1 MTPKEGSKG
10 GEKAAEA
17 RMQSLVGA
25 GEGRAVGDD
34 LGTEMETWVVGH
46 GGLWRLLKDGE
57 GETGRGGVGRERWRE
72 NYWATRTH
80 LASLGAQHPGG
91 GGMHKVLPG
100 LIKIHLTQFFNPSL
114 NCFRVTYYSKSAV
127 NL

>member
-46 GGLWRLLKDGE
+46 GGLWRLPKDGE
-57 GETGRGGVGRERWRE
+57 GETGRGGRGERDGGRIIGQLEH
-72 NYWATRTH
+72 T
-80 LASLGAQHPGG
+80 LL
-91 GGMHKVLPG
+91 L
-100 LIKIHLTQFFNPSL
+100 
-114 NCFRVTYYSKSAV
+114 
-127 NL
+127 